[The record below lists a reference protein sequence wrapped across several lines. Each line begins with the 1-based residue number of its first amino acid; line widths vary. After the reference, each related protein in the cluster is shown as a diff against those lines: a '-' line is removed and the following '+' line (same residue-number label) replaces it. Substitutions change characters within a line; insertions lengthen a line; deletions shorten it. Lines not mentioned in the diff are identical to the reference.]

1 MEISFSFYYLLDLTA
16 TAVGIVSGL
25 VLLYFGFRY
34 NAANVPLG
42 IAQLSTGLLVWVNFS
57 MISGLI
63 IYWPFMFGTA
73 NAFPLIFIPM
83 YLLYVVFYT
92 QRRSWRWYD
101 AFHAI
106 PLLIFLLDY
115 RDIFLMPIDDKV
127 ARIRQLSDH
136 LDLLRQFKESEQYFS
151 PGFHWRFQTVMFGF
165 YWVAMVVI
173 FSRWLKALPAITA
186 ANKTWRNW
194 MIAFLTYQFL
204 LWFFHFLNLFGVAIF
219 TFQLVNYASVALWMI
234 ITFVLFLFPSIMY
247 GSKLTEPIEATLA
260 ANLDAKA
267 PLSEVEQQ
275 KLERAMQTLETQ
287 MEERML
293 FLTAGY
299 GINDF
304 SRDTGL
310 PVYQISKTLT
320 TLRSLGFVDYI
331 NQKRIQ
337 FCILK
342 LNQGEWKNYTLEAVA
357 AECGFNDRNSFRRA
371 FNKFTGESPSMYRR
385 RLKKL
390 VINNE

>member
-1 MEISFSFYYLLDLTA
+1 MEMSFSFFTLLALAA

-34 NAANVPLG
+34 NSANVPLG
-42 IAQLSTGLLVWVNFS
+42 VAQLSTGLHVWVNFS

-63 IYWPFMFGTA
+63 IHWPFMFGLPNT
-73 NAFPLIFIPM
+73 FPLIFIPM

-92 QRRSWRWYD
+92 QRRSWRWFD

-106 PLLIFLLDY
+106 PLVIFVVDY
-115 RDIFLMPIDDKV
+115 RDIFLMPTADKV
-127 ARIRQLSDH
+127 AGIRQVLDNM
-136 LDLLRQFKESEQYFS
+136 DLLTRFKESEKYFG
-151 PGFHWRFQTVMFGF
+151 PGFHWEFQTVMFGL
-165 YWVAMVVI
+165 YWIAMVVI
-173 FSRWLKALPAITA
+173 FVRWLRSRPSFTP
-186 ANKTWRNW
+186 ANKAWRNW
-194 MIAFLTYQFL
+194 MITFLAYQFF
-204 LWFFHFLNLFGVAIF
+204 LWFFHFLNLFGVAVF
-219 TFQLVNYASVALWMI
+219 SFQIVSSTSVALWMT
-234 ITFVLFLFPSIMY
+234 ITLVIFFFPSIMY
-247 GSKLTEPIEATLA
+247 GSKLTELEGVTLTEKI
-260 ANLDAKA
+260 NAKA
-267 PLSEVEQQ
+267 PLSEVGKQ
-275 KLERAMQTLETQ
+275 KLQQAMHTMETQ
-287 MEERML
+287 LEERML

-337 FCILK
+337 YCIQK

-357 AECGFNDRNSFRRA
+357 AECGFNDRNSFRQA
-371 FNKFTGESPSMYRR
+371 FNKLTQESHHPYIAG
-385 RLKKL
+385 
-390 VINNE
+390 V